1 MTAFVWMMET
11 VGRSVAKACGL
22 LEKKVFVGKRVWAL
36 MKRQPQSSDTQAAEE
51 LEMKEM

>member
-1 MTAFVWMMET
+1 MET

-22 LEKKVFVGKRVWAL
+22 LEKRLVGKRVWAL
-36 MKRQPQSSDTQAAEE
+36 MKRQSIEAVTPGKAAEE